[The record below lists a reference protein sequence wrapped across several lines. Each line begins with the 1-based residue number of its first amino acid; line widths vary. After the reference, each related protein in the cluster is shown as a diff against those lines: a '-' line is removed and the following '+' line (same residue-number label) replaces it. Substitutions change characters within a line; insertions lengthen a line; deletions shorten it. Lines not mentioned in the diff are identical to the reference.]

1 MFSDRNHTC
10 CFTGHRIIE
19 ERHRPLLPGL
29 LEAALREPIADG
41 YYTFAAGGALGFDTL
56 AAETVLSL
64 RREFSHLRLIVVAPF
79 AGQPDGWSRA
89 DALRYERIREASSDF
104 ICLGA
109 SYTRDCMRRRNLALV
124 EMSAACVSYCLHERT
139 GTSQT
144 VGFALREGLVH
155 IPLAG
160 RLESLLEAEI

>member
-19 ERHRPLLPGL
+19 ERHLLLLPGL
-29 LEAALREPIADG
+29 LEAALRELIADG

-64 RREFSHLRLIVVAPF
+64 QREFSHLRLIVVAPF

-89 DALRYERIREASSDF
+89 DALRYERIPGGVLRFYLAWGPPTPGTA
-104 ICLGA
+104 CAGA
-109 SYTRDCMRRRNLALV
+109 
-124 EMSAACVSYCLHERT
+124 
-139 GTSQT
+139 TS
-144 VGFALREGLVH
+144 RWW
-155 IPLAG
+155 
-160 RLESLLEAEI
+160 R

>member
-1 MFSDRNHTC
+1 M
-10 CFTGHRIIE
+10 
-19 ERHRPLLPGL
+19 
-29 LEAALREPIADG
+29 
-41 YYTFAAGGALGFDTL
+41 
-56 AAETVLSL
+56 LSL